1 MNQDKYLRGMLQKLG
16 DRGPLRTWK
25 KRWFEQKVES
35 PHIFYFDPNKRSA
48 QPLGSIDLSLAV
60 DIHPTADNMGLRKER
75 GEWVF
80 QVDTPTRIYYLQAST
95 EFDMQRWIAGMKA
108 ITGAPKKSSLAD
120 ALKTSKPVVPSA
132 SYVSA
137 APSASS
143 TSSSSH
149 SLLSPTG
156 ASTTS
161 SSAAST
167 SGDAPK
173 DFENGR
179 LTVKVIELTGL
190 QMPVPA
196 VVGVYSIITFEKQEV
211 KTKTVALTSRSQW
224 EDIFAFDVSNIQS
237 KLTLDVWGQY
247 PSTIDGKALGYA
259 EISVAAVKSRLDEQP
274 AGMPLAFEQLFK
286 LQGNLDGAPATGDLL
301 VRIEY
306 NPAPEHVGPADFDLL
321 KVVGRGNFG
330 KVMQV
335 RKKDT
340 GRIYAMKV
348 LQKSDIIAAD
358 AVRHTLAESSVLR
371 RINHPFIVNL
381 KYAFQ
386 TDDELFMILDYLNG
400 GELFFHLS
408 NVDRFDEDRA
418 RFYAAE
424 IILALGFLHSQK
436 VVYRDLKPEN
446 LLLDMS
452 GHCCLTDFGLV
463 KEDLKYDDRT
473 YTFCGSPEYLAP
485 EILLGRGYGKEV
497 DWWALGTFL
506 YEMLEGLPPFY
517 DDDVRRMN
525 DKILNAPLTF
535 NDRHFSPKAKAL
547 LRGLLNRD
555 PAKRLG
561 AGPEDAKD
569 IMRDPFFESINWDDL
584 YHRRLVPSFRPHLAS
599 ITDTRYFD
607 PQFTQQTPKLSYV
620 EANLS
625 EVQQQAFN
633 GFTYMC
639 PTIHTET
646 VAEREQLRH
655 EARRTKSIRRQTND
669 RDRIAPYSAN
679 AAENLLA
686 EHFPMSGS
694 DVGQPLSHP

>member
-1 MNQDKYLRGMLQKLG
+1 M
-16 DRGPLRTWK
+16 
-25 KRWFEQKVES
+25 
-35 PHIFYFDPNKRSA
+35 
-48 QPLGSIDLSLAV
+48 
-60 DIHPTADNMGLRKER
+60 
-75 GEWVF
+75 
-80 QVDTPTRIYYLQAST
+80 
-95 EFDMQRWIAGMKA
+95 
-108 ITGAPKKSSLAD
+108 
-120 ALKTSKPVVPSA
+120 
-132 SYVSA
+132 
-137 APSASS
+137 
-143 TSSSSH
+143 
-149 SLLSPTG
+149 
-156 ASTTS
+156 
-161 SSAAST
+161 
-167 SGDAPK
+167 
-173 DFENGR
+173 
-179 LTVKVIELTGL
+179 KVIELTGFVML
-190 QMPVPA
+190 PSIS
-196 VVGVYSIITFEKQEV
+196 GIYCIITFEKQEV
-211 KTKTVALTSRSQW
+211 KTKTVAAHARCQW
-224 EDIFAFDVSNIQS
+224 EDIFAFDVSNLLS
-237 KLTLDVWGQY
+237 TLKMDVWGQY
-247 PSTIDGKALGYA
+247 PSTIDGQALGYA
-259 EISVAAVKSRLDEQP
+259 EITVADVKAILDANP
-274 AGMPLAFEQLFK
+274 PGAPLAFEKAFK
-286 LQGNLDGAPATGDLL
+286 LESNIGDLPVTGSLL

-306 NPAPEHVGPADFDLL
+306 NPSPNIVGPDDFELL

-335 RKKDT
+335 RKKDS

-348 LQKSDIIAAD
+348 LQKSEIIAAD

-386 TDDELFMILDYLNG
+386 TEDELFMILDYLNG

-424 IILALGFLHSQK
+424 IVLALGFLHSQK

-446 LLLDMS
+446 LLLDMA

-535 NDRHFSPKAKAL
+535 HDRHFSPKAKAL

-569 IMRDPFFESINWDDL
+569 IMRDPFFDSINWDDL
-584 YHRRLVPSFRPHLAS
+584 YHRRIVPSFRPHLAS

-607 PQFTQQTPKLSYV
+607 PQFTSQTPKRSYV
-620 EANLS
+620 QSHLS
-625 EVQQQAFN
+625 TSQQEAFN
-633 GFTYMC
+633 GFTYMS
-639 PTIHTET
+639 PFLET
-646 VAEREQLRH
+646 PSEREQYRQ
-655 EARRTKSIRRQTND
+655 EARRTKSIRRRAVD
-669 RDRIAPYSAN
+669 PPFSAN
-679 AAENLLA
+679 AAEKLLA
-686 EHFPMSGS
+686 EHFPDSADTHFPHMGS
-694 DVGQPLSHP
+694 SQP